1 MNTASIKLQIRK
13 MIDEQDD
20 KSVLEAIYILLQKT
34 SLNPQLKLNLTNRV
48 LKAEKDIAE
57 NRVFSKKEMI
67 ERTNRI
73 VK

>member
-34 SLNPQLKLNLTNRV
+34 SLNPQLKLKLTNRA